1 MNTYIHY
8 GCNAFDINKF
18 TTPQNRKFFN
28 KPFGGLWAS
37 RIDAEYGW
45 KQWCEKEDFYEC
57 SENNSF
63 LFTISDNANILYIN
77 CVNDV
82 DKLPNQKIDLSL
94 TCIKTVDL
102 KQLVANGIDAI
113 EFNVSNDWN
122 LYMAL
127 YGWDCD
133 STLILNPNV
142 IKTIQKRM

>member
-18 TTPQNRKFFN
+18 ATPQNRKYFN

-37 RIDAEYGW
+37 KIDAEYGW
-45 KQWCEKEDFYEC
+45 KQWCEKEDFYKC

-82 DKLPNQKIDLSL
+82 DKLPDQKIDLSL
-94 TCIKTVDL
+94 TCIKTVDFE
-102 KQLVANGIDAI
+102 QLVANGIDAI
-113 EFNVSNDWN
+113 EFNISNDWN

-133 STLILNPNV
+133 STLILNPNI
-142 IKTIQKRM
+142 IKTIQN

>member
-18 TTPQNRKFFN
+18 TTPQNRKYFN

-57 SENNSF
+57 SEDNSF

-82 DKLPNQKIDLSL
+82 DKLPDQKIDLSL
-94 TCIKTVDL
+94 TCIKTVDFE
-102 KQLVANGIDAI
+102 QLVANGIDAI
-113 EFNVSNDWN
+113 EFNISNDWD